1 MDEEVLIE
9 LAQVTD
15 DTAVPFVSRANRPPC
30 GDGLALVPEVH
41 TDGRTWLEH
50 SWVLPGT

>member
-15 DTAVPFVSRANRPPC
+15 DTAVPLSPVQT
-30 GDGLALVPEVH
+30 GLLVVM
-41 TDGRTWLEH
+41 G
-50 SWVLPGT
+50 